1 MLPDSP
7 VHIVVPL
14 QETTTI
20 EGETVT
26 LQCEVSKPDVDG
38 VWFKDNLELAPDE
51 KFEPILDGV
60 IQALTIHDVEL
71 EDEAEYSIEVPGDSS
86 TATLWVEGG
95 YLLLTSSQLC
105 GPLVILADVILNCK
119 MTGT

>member
-1 MLPDSP
+1 MLPDAP
-7 VHIVVPL
+7 VYIVVPL

-60 IQALTIHDVEL
+60 MQALTIHDVEL

-95 YLLLTSSQLC
+95 CSFLTRLY
-105 GPLVILADVILNCK
+105 
-119 MTGT
+119 T

>member
-1 MLPDSP
+1 MT
-7 VHIVVPL
+7 IVVPL

-38 VWFKDNLELAPDE
+38 VWFKDNVELAPDE

-60 IQALTIHDVEL
+60 FQALTIHDVEL
-71 EDEAEYSIEVPGDSS
+71 EDEAEYTIEVPGDSS
-86 TATLWVEGG
+86 TATLWVEG
-95 YLLLTSSQLC
+95 TS
-105 GPLVILADVILNCK
+105 
-119 MTGT
+119 

>member
-1 MLPDSP
+1 MLWCPLIVSERDPSDLFRVFCSLFPDTP
-7 VHIVVPL
+7 VTIVVPL

-38 VWFKDNLELAPDE
+38 VWFKDNVELAPDE

-60 IQALTIHDVEL
+60 FQALTIHDVEL
-71 EDEAEYSIEVPGDSS
+71 EDEAEYTIEVPGDSS
-86 TATLWVEGG
+86 TATLWVEG
-95 YLLLTSSQLC
+95 TS
-105 GPLVILADVILNCK
+105 
-119 MTGT
+119 